1 MNIGDA
7 IGSATE
13 RSLLFVGPSGVLAQA
28 NNDLGMVPL
37 AGPPGEFVIPSV
49 ANDNP
54 LRNSF
59 RSGRRQIDRAWAPT
73 TPSRSWIAALWFT
86 LPPTPLA
93 SACVAQ
99 FTSWHAV

>member
-37 AGPPGEFVIPSV
+37 AGPPGDFVIQSV

-59 RSGRRQIDRAWAPT
+59 RSVARNELRSGRRQIDRVWAPT
-73 TPSRSWIAALWFT
+73 TPSRSGIAAGRVQSIRT
-86 LPPTPLA
+86 A
-93 SACVAQ
+93 A
-99 FTSWHAV
+99 